1 MGEVKFMISEAAKK
15 LQVEAHVLR
24 YWEEE
29 LGLHIERTEMGH
41 RYYTEDDIQL
51 FQCIQKLKNEGILL
65 RELKTLI
72 PQLTELRRKKTE
84 AKNAVKKEEGTSPS
98 HADLSEAKQT
108 PSAHAHGTGNRQNHA
123 DVALA
128 RYTKDTNS
136 SGKVESVLAELTKAP
151 TSAAPDAATAKAS
164 AKPVSTVGQE
174 SASAATIATASRNSD
189 KPTSAA
195 FSIGVTETSSRPAS
209 VALAD
214 SAPADVAPSGAAAP
228 APADPVDAILAAT
241 ADSTL
246 ASSADSFPAVPADSA
261 PVPADPTPAAT
272 AGAALAVSSESS
284 PAAATPKTADAATAE
299 VIEVTHLEQVRAL
312 FGDVIT
318 EAITANNH
326 TLEKNIS
333 RRVTSN
339 VCREIDLLFQAQEHQ
354 EEEHYRKLDT
364 LIRQQQAF
372 RREAAENAPVG
383 AFKKLFT

>member
-72 PQLTELRRKKTE
+72 PQLTELRRKKAE
-84 AKNAVKKEEGTSPS
+84 AKNAVKKEEGASPS
-98 HADLSEAKQT
+98 HADLSETKQT
-108 PSAHAHGTGNRQNHA
+108 SSAHAHGTGNRPNHA

-128 RYTKDTNS
+128 RYTKDANS

-151 TSAAPDAATAKAS
+151 ASTAPDAATAKAS
-164 AKPVSTVGQE
+164 AKPFSTVGQK
-174 SASAATIATASRNSD
+174 SASAATIATVSGNSD

-195 FSIGVTETSSRPAS
+195 FSTSVTEASSRPAS
-209 VALAD
+209 VAPAD
-214 SAPADVAPSGAAAP
+214 SAPADVAPSGTAAP
-228 APADPVDAILAAT
+228 APASPVDATHAAP
-241 ADSTL
+241 AGSTL
-246 ASSADSFPAVPADSA
+246 AASAGSSPAVSADSA
-261 PVPADPTPAAT
+261 PVPADPTPATPADT
-272 AGAALAVSSESS
+272 ALAVSSESS
-284 PAAATPKTADAATAE
+284 PAATPKTADAATAE

-372 RREAAENAPVG
+372 RREAAESAPVG